1 MEAFKTNRTS
11 VPQNSYN
18 KYISIAIILS
28 VLLVVA
34 LYINNVSKAFQAAS
48 LPKGTVVISQGTL
61 EEKYGLRVNL
71 VAVTAAGGFVDVRLK
86 IVDGEKL
93 KQLLTDKSNFPA
105 LYTEQGVILNAPED
119 TKSQK
124 IEFISG
130 GNLFIMYPNSGNA
143 VKLDSPVTIL
153 FGNIAVEPINAR

>member
-1 MEAFKTNRTS
+1 MEAVKTNSTS
-11 VPQNSYN
+11 VPQNSSN

-130 GNLFIMYPNSGNA
+130 GNLFIMYPNAGNA

>member
-1 MEAFKTNRTS
+1 MEAVKTNRTS
-11 VPQNSYN
+11 VPQNSSN

-130 GNLFIMYPNSGNA
+130 GNLFIMYPNAGNA